1 MESTDYTA
9 ALARELHALGPGSLT
24 EADRAQLSRLLLD
37 FCGVAYGGTDRPWIV
52 VLHAWAKRYGGTGGA
67 RIVASDLSVAPAIA
81 ALVNGAAGHSFEL
94 DDTHDAS
101 MSHPGA
107 VVFPAALAVA
117 AETGSTADAVLA
129 AVTAGYETM
138 ARLGRAA
145 AAGRV
150 MAAGFHPT
158 ALFGAF
164 GAATAAAK
172 LTGLDADG
180 LSRAWGHALSM
191 TAGSVQFSQE
201 TAGAE
206 VKRMHAGYAAHNG
219 VLAAEFA
226 AAGIEAPRRALDGR
240 YGFLSLYGQEPDPAE
255 LTRSGPRAIGEISFK
270 PYACCRLLHSMID
283 GLRDVTDGFRVTL
296 DAVRS
301 IRVTGPG
308 KLAEQHMVMR
318 PTTPMAAQYSLPFT
332 VGATLAFGP
341 ERFDAFDAEN
351 LGDPSILAWTGL
363 VEVGPDPEL
372 EQLYPA
378 HFGTETTLTLASG
391 ETRTARV
398 LDSRGTAA
406 NPMPLN
412 QVRDKAR
419 GLIGQVSPGFD
430 FAALQTAIGGFHGS
444 ASAAALGSA
453 LGRPSGTQPTRH
465 AG

>member
-1 MESTDYTA
+1 MDGTDHTA

-52 VLHAWAKRYGGTGGA
+52 ALHAWAERYAGTGPA

-117 AETGSTADAVLA
+117 AETGATADAVLA

-172 LTGLDADG
+172 LAGLDADG
-180 LSRAWGHALSM
+180 ISRAWGHALSM

-201 TAGAE
+201 SAGAE

-240 YGFLSLYGQEPDPAE
+240 YGFLALYGQDPDPAE
-255 LTRSGPRAIGEISFK
+255 LTRRGPRAIGEISLK

-283 GLRDVTDGFRVTL
+283 GLRDVTDGFRVAL
-296 DAVRS
+296 ADVRS
-301 IRVTGPG
+301 VRVAGPG

-341 ERFDAFDAEN
+341 DRFDAFDARN
-351 LGDPSILAWTGL
+351 LADPAILAWTDV
-363 VEVGPDPEL
+363 VEVGHDAEL

-378 HFGTETTLTLASG
+378 HFGTETTLTLRTG
-391 ETRTARV
+391 EARTARV
-398 LDSRGTAA
+398 LDSVGTAA
-406 NPMPLN
+406 NPMPPD

-419 GLIGQVSPGFD
+419 GLVGQVSPGFD
-430 FAALQTAIGGFHGS
+430 LGRLEAAIAAFGGDATVAALQ
-444 ASAAALGSA
+444 AALARPDQGQA
-453 LGRPSGTQPTRH
+453 LRH
-465 AG
+465 GG